1 MFPFRLLLY
10 ITIGASFISI
20 INIFSETNEW
30 ERKQERR
37 DALEKLYEPPSDVI
51 ELKLLTPNLPH

>member
-30 ERKQERR
+30 ERKQELRER
-37 DALEKLYEPPSDVI
+37 LYQPPSDVI

>member
-1 MFPFRLLLY
+1 MFPFRFLLY

-30 ERKQERR
+30 ERKQEQR
-37 DALEKLYEPPSDVI
+37 DALERLYQPPSNVI
-51 ELKLLTPNLPH
+51 EL